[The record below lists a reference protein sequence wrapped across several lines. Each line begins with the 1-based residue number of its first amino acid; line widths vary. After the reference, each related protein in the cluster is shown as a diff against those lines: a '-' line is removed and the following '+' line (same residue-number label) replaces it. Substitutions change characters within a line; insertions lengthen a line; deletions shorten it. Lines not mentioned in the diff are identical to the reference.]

1 MTQSNTPSPSA
12 KDPGFIKV
20 STGTVISGGMAYLFI
35 RLLMSILKNLPPIAV
50 NGSPLARSI
59 SIGVRYMLVGSIGLM
74 AFMFSVVTIG
84 LLAYSIQLAW
94 QGLTGRGAIDRQH
107 SSTSSPPDIGTIV
120 ATEREADSRDRTSM
134 AAHENLEKDEPGED
148 EQTSASNSTS

>member
-1 MTQSNTPSPSA
+1 MTQSQQ
-12 KDPGFIKV
+12 DPGFIKV
-20 STGTVISGGMAYLFI
+20 SSGTIISGGMAYLFI
-35 RLLMSILKNLPPIAV
+35 RLLMSILHNLPPIAV

-94 QGLTGRGAIDRQH
+94 QSLTGRGGSQVDDTN
-107 SSTSSPPDIGTIV
+107 STSSNSEPSSSTPDLAEMV
-120 ATEREADSRDRTSM
+120 AIEREEQQQEPQQIDETST
-134 AAHENLEKDEPGED
+134 E
-148 EQTSASNSTS
+148 STGVEGDGTQLS